1 VVDGFVPLA
10 RTLRAH
16 VPGPPAVAAA
26 SAAAGSNGDG
36 DADRDGAGG
45 GEPPP
50 GKDARRPRQRPAP
63 PSELASLALVRLAAR
78 EAFERAAARVLEG
91 LAHDVLGRELRLAP
105 ADIEA
110 LVARA
115 RVAFEN
121 SGPVAIEVS
130 AADAL
135 ALAERAGLPVRI
147 DPALG
152 PGDVVVRVRD
162 GAFESPLAFR
172 LAGVLAD
179 AGTA

>member
-36 DADRDGAGG
+36 DRDGAGG
-45 GEPPP
+45 GASPP
-50 GKDARRPRQRPAP
+50 GADARRPRQPPAQ

-91 LAHDVLGRELRLAP
+91 LAHEVLGRELRLAP

-115 RVAFEN
+115 RVAFAN